1 MFETKFL
8 PQKWNIVGFSALA
21 IAAMLAS
28 ILLIHGIDEQSMRIA
43 IRATARTSCI
53 LFVSAFIAS
62 SVRKIWS
69 NQLSTWLLKNRRYLG
84 VSFAVSHGFHALAI
98 IGLAIVTPHTAV
110 ETDHGGNL
118 GYLFIIALTA
128 TSFDRT
134 AKLLSPNAWKIL
146 HTVGAYYLW
155 LALTYPFIMKL
166 VDRQSISIY
175 LPFVALLVF
184 AIVLRLFSS
193 RFKVS

>member
-8 PQKWNIVGFSALA
+8 PQKWSIVGFSALA

-28 ILLIHGIDEQSMRIA
+28 ILLIHGVDEQSMRIA

-98 IGLAIVTPHTAV
+98 IGLAIVTPHSAV

-155 LALTYPFIMKL
+155 LALTYPFSMGL
-166 VDRQSISIY
+166 VDRQSIHIY

-184 AIVLRLFSS
+184 AVVLRLFSS
-193 RFKVS
+193 KLKVS

>member
-1 MFETKFL
+1 
-8 PQKWNIVGFSALA
+8 
-21 IAAMLAS
+21 
-28 ILLIHGIDEQSMRIA
+28 MRIA
-43 IRATARTSCI
+43 IKATARTSCI

-69 NQLSTWLLKNRRYLG
+69 SQLSTWLLKNRRYLG

-146 HTVGAYYLW
+146 HTVGAYYIW
-155 LALTYPFIMKL
+155 LALTYAFSMRL
-166 VDRQSISIY
+166 VDRQSIYIY

-193 RFKVS
+193 KFKIS